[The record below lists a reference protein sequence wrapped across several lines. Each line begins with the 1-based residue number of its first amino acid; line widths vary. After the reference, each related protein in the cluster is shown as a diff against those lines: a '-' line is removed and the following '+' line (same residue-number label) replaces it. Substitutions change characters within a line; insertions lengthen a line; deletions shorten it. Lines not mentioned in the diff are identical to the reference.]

1 MHRCPHCGEPSVT
14 TAQKLSIPP
23 GKTIPCPKCSG
34 PVGLS
39 SAVVTAYVPIVIGGL
54 IYFQWG
60 SGWSRLAIL
69 LGVLAASFLLWRRV
83 PLWRPGVDVILRIS
97 KPPGEDWTPPGVT
110 ADTRR
115 NDI

>member
-14 TAQKLSIPP
+14 TAQKISILP

-54 IYFQWG
+54 VYFQWPFWW
-60 SGWSRLAIL
+60 SGLATL
-69 LGVLAASFLLWRRV
+69 LGGVAAIFLLMRRV
-83 PLWRPGVDVILRIS
+83 PLWRPGVDVILSVGR
-97 KPPGEDWTPPGVT
+97 E
-110 ADTRR
+110 
-115 NDI
+115 